1 MVSESDKARLQK
13 LINDLKTV
21 NLIRKFN
28 FTEIELM
35 RFFVICQFC
44 FHKSKYDIA
53 KLKTPM
59 AILNR

>member
-35 RFFVICQFC
+35 RFFVI
-44 FHKSKYDIA
+44 
-53 KLKTPM
+53 
-59 AILNR
+59 